1 MEVLQ
6 EDLNKIENILNEIIT
21 TGDELRRY
29 LEFPLYEEKLNYLV
43 VIPIIS
49 TLKMLNRL
57 LNLELKSITGK
68 NIGIPSALVD
78 LEFDLRVLLETEPDI
93 NNIKDKAF
101 LERINLY
108 LIEMN
113 KKQMI
118 HELFNKINKINQ

>member
-21 TGDELRRY
+21 TSDELKRY

-57 LNLELKSITGK
+57 LNLELKSITSK
-68 NIGIPSALVD
+68 NIGIPKDLAD

-93 NNIKDKAF
+93 NNIKDKDF

-108 LIEMN
+108 LIELN
-113 KKQMI
+113 KNQMI
-118 HELFNKINKINQ
+118 HEIFNKINQ

>member
-21 TGDELRRY
+21 TGDELKRY

-57 LNLELKSITGK
+57 LNLELKRITGK
-68 NIGIPSALVD
+68 NIGIPSDLAD
-78 LEFDLRVLLETEPDI
+78 LESDLRVMLESEPDI
-93 NNIKDKAF
+93 NNIKDKDF
-101 LERINLY
+101 LERINMY
-108 LIEMN
+108 LSEMN
-113 KKQMI
+113 KSQLF
-118 HELFNKINKINQ
+118 HEIFNEINQ